1 MQLSLSTPSTA
12 VAEKQSLVRTPDEGA
27 PSGVE
32 HEPAADEAKLLVR
45 WKQQVGAFLVFLVA
59 LMYVGSGVMIQLLFE
74 ELEFEKPF
82 FFSFA
87 SVALCSCH
95 LGFFSLLRCRAG
107 VPAARRAERRRRRR
121 RRAAAAK
128 PDAHAYNLLPTP
140 KQVSVINRPE
150 ELVRPALLLAPAY
163 FALNYTY
170 FLSLDLTS
178 VSETMILSASTG
190 VWTLIFSRLVLKE
203 AMTRIRMMVVVVSMA
218 GMCLVTYASHAE
230 AEAEQEKAHHHPTHQ
245 QQHAAAAATA
255 AETSAGDLL
264 AVMSA
269 AASGIYVVLLRA
281 VVPDEDEVHMPSLF
295 GMIGL
300 ASAVVS
306 APLFPLL
313 HLWGVETFEL
323 PPSRAAWVSVGLN
336 ALLSTALPDML
347 LAQAVVMTSPLLATL
362 GLSLMIP
369 LSVLADYARGLAN
382 LTPQF
387 FVGTVAV
394 FVGFLLESWDEQ
406 EHAPGHH

>member
-95 LGFFSLLRCRAG
+95 LGFFSLLRCRA
-107 VPAARRAERRRRRR
+107 VCRRRV
-121 RRAAAAK
+121 APSGGDGGGGAPPPPK

-163 FALNYTY
+163 FAPNYTY

-269 AASGIYVVLLRA
+269 AASGIY
-281 VVPDEDEVHMPSLF
+281 
-295 GMIGL
+295 
-300 ASAVVS
+300 
-306 APLFPLL
+306 
-313 HLWGVETFEL
+313 
-323 PPSRAAWVSVGLN
+323 
-336 ALLSTALPDML
+336 
-347 LAQAVVMTSPLLATL
+347 
-362 GLSLMIP
+362 LSLI
-369 LSVLADYARGLAN
+369 
-382 LTPQF
+382 
-387 FVGTVAV
+387 
-394 FVGFLLESWDEQ
+394 
-406 EHAPGHH
+406 HI